1 MLTAAFA
8 TVSAFSRVS
17 RRTIPCH
24 HLYSAVHLED
34 HVIEENTKDWV
45 RRVVVGWN
53 LCPFAEKP
61 LREGNLDI
69 EIVRGRD
76 EKMILSTVL
85 SASLSRSD
93 NPGTTI
99 VVAPECCPDNFR
111 GYLEFVETLQEDLF
125 PEYDLTGIVQI
136 APFHPLFEFEDS
148 DGADTYTNKSPHP
161 MFHAL
166 REEEVGHAVQFLN
179 GDSSIVWR
187 RNVDLLESLEDCFGG
202 DKLDKII
209 RDGPSD
215 DKDTTLLKGLLRKHR
230 FRLPGTS

>member
-1 MLTAAFA
+1 MAVGGGLKSLSVCGKA
-8 TVSAFSRVS
+8 VE
-17 RRTIPCH
+17 RRQSGH
-24 HLYSAVHLED
+24 
-34 HVIEENTKDWV
+34 W
-45 RRVVVGWN
+45 
-53 LCPFAEKP
+53 
-61 LREGNLDI
+61 
-69 EIVRGRD
+69 GRD
-76 EKMILSTVL
+76 KKMILSTVL
-85 SASLSRSD
+85 SASLSRSY

-99 VVAPECCPDNFR
+99 VVLSGKLSGLSGVCGEN
-111 GYLEFVETLQEDLF
+111 LF

-166 REEEVGHAVQFLN
+166 REEEVGHAVQKLN